1 MAARSAIGIFLGG
14 LMTFAGLASPFV
26 LATQRTASRDNAR
39 TAVVL
44 PRDTIAVTRRA
55 ARAATGA
62 RPRTGSELVC
72 EYISAGSPEPT
83 ACPDS
88 GNVPIGDVAVAII
101 PDPLDSH
108 LDWAFDSAIESIRRA
123 FEHAHYV
130 LDRYWLPWR
139 PEPDSGHLAPEQAPA
154 SRSNAPGVLL
164 FRSDWPD
171 DSSIALVYLVGETP
185 TRGIHAAA
193 FRAALEDRKSALGRW
208 PGTRGPDTLRIVGPV
223 FSGSS
228 RSLRDALRAFYRAD
242 TTAVLILSGGATGA
256 QNPRILR
263 QCVAG
268 AENYGAGRP
277 CAGPRVRFFATVNP
291 LDVLKRTMETILR
304 REFNVDRSQIAY
316 LTESGTQYGR
326 SWLGERTESETL
338 QRPDTLPLE
347 IPFPMNI
354 SRLREDYTREAAPI
368 DTGRLSNVSRT
379 RLNWRDPASVSES
392 PPAISE
398 LTGPIIER
406 TITDIEQTL
415 LLHRI
420 RAIGIIATD
429 VRDRLFLANVV
440 KERVRDLQVVIIGS
454 HALYM
459 RPEINEQL
467 RGTLVVSTYPLFLE
481 NQFWDLT
488 HNRDRQRLVFTSDLS
503 EGIYNATAAQLGYE
517 ADLLDYVFPMSF
529 TGQAVLT
536 PPVWLTV
543 IGANS
548 ILPLVA
554 ESTGVRLADRATAYV
569 YVRSHSPPPR
579 RFPESRD
586 SGPERAIV
594 TVGLLILVLL
604 TSIGHARSTLRLFV
618 AARDRI
624 ALLFGRTPSRIGAQG
639 SAPAVLLRSAAI
651 SEPTR
656 LAWRS
661 DQLHLLYHEQAWLV
675 FRFAAVVCALVPLS
689 FVLFRPREH
698 GSNISQLGLVIIA
711 AATVVAFL
719 IVVWAAAEEVR
730 ARSGHARVARR
741 GALVRPIPWR
751 RIRVYLRRIGWRRMR
766 VFLRAIRWRRVL
778 IATAQFVFSQYG
790 GMLIVAAAYVGL
802 SILLLVRVSTF
813 PDAYAAMFFLRTLQ
827 LNSGVTPAVPLFVGA
842 ILLIAWCTW
851 HLDRVRLLGVRT
863 AFEIACSDAQ
873 IDASVPTRS
882 GPAVGPAEDRRIL
895 RDGAELQACVR
906 RVRTG
911 LIDFMPS
918 SWGVGW
924 LIGVGL
930 LTPWILWLAT
940 RSMESA
946 ILGPLFGDR
955 RLPSAFDVIVRF
967 LIFSAITLAVWS
979 ISRLS
984 AVWGALRSCL
994 SSVEALP
1001 LGNAFDR
1008 LPNAIASVGRFTPF
1022 ASASRSAVRLTIDR
1036 AAHARWVELGRVVH
1050 RSDPVRQWVSFSAAE
1065 PSPAMLTSDIGGG
1078 FWVADPLIALHRS
1091 LSDATARDEL
1101 RGALVETESGQ
1112 RLASRNRGSLLPI
1125 QELEALYIIDYVEWV
1140 VRHLR
1145 RLALYL
1151 IVCLTLTNVLLSS
1164 YPFTPGSIIR
1174 VLFFATMGL
1183 AVLTIAV
1190 ILVQMNRNPTL
1201 SRINRTSAG
1210 EVTWDRQFIINLIL
1224 VTGVPLLSVLTA
1236 EVPGVRDFLFSWVTP
1251 LLKAIGKS

>member
-1 MAARSAIGIFLGG
+1 MAARSAVGVFLASF
-14 LMTFAGLASPFV
+14 MTLAGLASPFV
-26 LATQRTASRDNAR
+26 LVTRRTASRDDVRPANAPR
-39 TAVVL
+39 
-44 PRDTIAVTRRA
+44 RDTIPVARRVTRPD
-55 ARAATGA
+55 TGA
-62 RPRTGSELVC
+62 RPRTGTELVC
-72 EYISAGSPEPT
+72 EYISAGDPDAN
-83 ACPDS
+83 ACPS
-88 GNVPIGDVAVAII
+88 GGRVPIFDVAVAVI

-139 PEPDSGHLAPEQAPA
+139 PEADSGRLAPERAPA

-193 FRAALEDRKSALGRW
+193 FRAALVDRALARSRW
-208 PGTRGPDTLRIVGPV
+208 PSTRGPDTLRIVGPV

-228 RSLRDALRAFYRAD
+228 RSLRDALRAFYRAE
-242 TTAVLILSGGATGA
+242 TTAVLILSGGATGS

-263 QCVAG
+263 QCVPG
-268 AENYGAGRP
+268 AENFAVGRP

-291 LDVLKRTMETILR
+291 LDVLKRTMEDIMR
-304 REFNVDRSQIAY
+304 REFNIDRSQIAY

-326 SWLGERTESETL
+326 SWLGERGTSDTL
-338 QRPDTLPLE
+338 QRPDLLPLE

-354 SRLREDYTREAAPI
+354 SRLRQDYTRQAAPI

-379 RLNWRDPASVSES
+379 RLDWRDPASVSES

-398 LTGPIIER
+398 LTAPIIER
-406 TITDIEQTL
+406 TIADIEQTL

-440 KERVRDLQVVIIGS
+440 KERVRDLQIVIIGS
-454 HALYM
+454 HALYL

-503 EGIYNATAAQLGYE
+503 EGIYNATVAQLGYE
-517 ADLLDYVFPMSF
+517 TDLLDYGFPMRF
-529 TGQAVLT
+529 TGQGVLT

-543 IGANS
+543 LGANS

-554 ESTGVRLADRATAYV
+554 ESSGVRLADRDTAYV

-579 RFPESRD
+579 EFAEGRD
-586 SGPERAIV
+586 NGPERTLI
-594 TVGLLILVLL
+594 TLILLTLVLIA
-604 TSIGHARSTLRLFV
+604 SVAHARRTLRLLGV
-618 AARDRI
+618 ARVRI
-624 ALLFGRTPSRIGAQG
+624 ALLFRRRPGRIAAPG
-639 SAPAVLLRSAAI
+639 SPPTVRRRSAII
-651 SEPTR
+651 SLHTR
-656 LAWRS
+656 IVWRS
-661 DQLHLLYHEQAWLV
+661 HQLRLLYHEQAWLV

-698 GSNISQLGLVIIA
+698 GNNTSQLGLVVIA

-719 IVVWAAAEEVR
+719 IVVWAAVMEVR
-730 ARSGHARVARR
+730 ARSRHARGVGRAP
-741 GALVRPIPWR
+741 VR
-751 RIRVYLRRIGWRRMR
+751 RISG
-766 VFLRAIRWRRVL
+766 RRVAW
-778 IATAQFVFSQYG
+778 ATVQFVFSQYF
-790 GMLIVAAAYVGL
+790 GMLLVAAAYVGL
-802 SILLLVRVSTF
+802 SVVLLYRVSTF
-813 PDAYAAMFFLRTLQ
+813 QDAYAAMFFLRTLQ

-842 ILLIAWCTW
+842 VLLIAWCTW
-851 HLDRVRLLGVRT
+851 HLDRVRLLSERT

-873 IDASVPTRS
+873 IDASAPTRS
-882 GPAVGPAEDRRIL
+882 ADEMPLSRNRPVLGDA
-895 RDGAELQACVR
+895 AELQECVR

-911 LIDFMPS
+911 LIDFLPV
-918 SWGVGW
+918 SWGAGW
-924 LIGVGL
+924 VIGVL
-930 LTPWILWLAT
+930 LITPWILWLAT

-946 ILGPLFGDR
+946 ILGPLFGNT
-955 RLPSAFDVIVRF
+955 RLPSAFDVLVRF
-967 LIFSAITLAVWS
+967 LIFSALTLAMWS
-979 ISRLS
+979 IARLS
-984 AVWGALRSCL
+984 AVWASLRRCL
-994 SSVEALP
+994 RSVEALP
-1001 LGNAFDR
+1001 LGNAFER
-1008 LPNAIASVGRFTPF
+1008 LPSAITAFGRFTPF
-1022 ASASRSAVRLTIDR
+1022 ALASPPMVRSTIDR
-1036 AAHARWVELGRVVH
+1036 AARSRWVELRHVVH
-1050 RSDPVRQWVSFSAAE
+1050 RWDAVRRWVPFTAAE
-1065 PSPAMLTSDIGGG
+1065 PSPAMLTSDISGG
-1078 FWVADPLIALHRS
+1078 FWIADPLIALHRS
-1091 LSDATARDEL
+1091 LSHAAARDEL
-1101 RGALVETESGQ
+1101 HVAPVETEAGQ
-1112 RLASRNRGSLLPI
+1112 RAASRNRGSLLPT
-1125 QELEALYIIDYVEWV
+1125 QELVALYVVDYVEWV

-1151 IVCLTLTNVLLSS
+1151 IVCLTLTTVLLSS
-1164 YPFTPGSIIR
+1164 YPFTPASIIR
-1174 VLFFATMGL
+1174 VVFFATMGL

-1190 ILVQMNRNPTL
+1190 MLFQMNRNPTL
-1201 SRINRTSAG
+1201 SRINRTSVG
-1210 EVTWDRQFIINLIL
+1210 EVTWDRQFIINLLL
-1224 VTGVPLLSVLTA
+1224 VTGVPLLSILTA